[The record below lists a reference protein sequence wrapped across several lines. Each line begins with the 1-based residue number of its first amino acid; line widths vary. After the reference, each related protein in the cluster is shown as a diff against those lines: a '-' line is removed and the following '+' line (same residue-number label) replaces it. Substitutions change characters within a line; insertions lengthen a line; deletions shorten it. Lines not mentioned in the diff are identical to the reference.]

1 MRHLIQ
7 SFPAQIE
14 GAAQVA
20 RTLSLT
26 PAAPIAN
33 VVVAGMGGS
42 AIGGDVIRVTA
53 ASWLEMPFL
62 VCRDYRLPKFI
73 GPSTILFA
81 SSYSGN
87 TEETLSAYEQAR
99 LAGAGIICITSGGKL
114 ASLAVS
120 HGYPVIPLPSGLP
133 PRAALG
139 YSAVLLLG
147 AMTALKLAPD
157 MSASLQETI
166 AVLKRLVAMY
176 APEVPVHK
184 NRAKL
189 MAHAIHGRIVALYA
203 SNSIMEPAAVRWRGQ
218 LEENAKNLA
227 FHHALPEM
235 NHNELVGWEMPSEP
249 LRQIAV
255 VFLRDTGD
263 HPQIQRRFE
272 LTREIVARKASSV
285 YEVWSEGESPLARI
299 FSVICM
305 GDFVSLYLACLNSVD
320 PTPVPVIES
329 LKQALGSLGK

>member
-1 MRHLIQ
+1 LSILNQPDRWESLDPAEMRHLIQ

-120 HGYPVIPLPSGLP
+120 HGYPVIPLPSDCHLG
-133 PRAALG
+133 PR
-139 YSAVLLLG
+139 
-147 AMTALKLAPD
+147 
-157 MSASLQETI
+157 
-166 AVLKRLVAMY
+166 
-176 APEVPVHK
+176 
-184 NRAKL
+184 
-189 MAHAIHGRIVALYA
+189 
-203 SNSIMEPAAVRWRGQ
+203 
-218 LEENAKNLA
+218 
-227 FHHALPEM
+227 
-235 NHNELVGWEMPSEP
+235 
-249 LRQIAV
+249 
-255 VFLRDTGD
+255 
-263 HPQIQRRFE
+263 
-272 LTREIVARKASSV
+272 
-285 YEVWSEGESPLARI
+285 
-299 FSVICM
+299 SVIPRSC
-305 GDFVSLYLACLNSVD
+305 SSA
-320 PTPVPVIES
+320 P
-329 LKQALGSLGK
+329 